1 MANHKKNRYT
11 QKAHKTAIIGSFQSK
26 LETKGNIKNSLLET
40 GKDLLIGVLGGGIV
54 GAAIGKPSLLIGLGV
69 TGLGHYTD
77 NRLATLLGVG
87 LMASNG
93 FQTKSTVAGL
103 DGMDGIKDRLQA
115 YKDSFAQK
123 LYLDKVLKKKAEGV
137 NGMGQL
143 QYFNYGD
150 YNPQLTG
157 ESYYSNDLNGG
168 LAALDN
174 IQQQIEDAGMAR
186 LQMGDRQFDLEGS
199 DDFEGIGMADVT
211 DYNL

>member
-1 MANHKKNRYT
+1 MAKQKNNRYIA
-11 QKAHKTAIIGSFQSK
+11 KAHKTAVIGAFHSK
-26 LETKGNIKNSLLET
+26 LDTKGNVKNTLLET

-77 NRLATLLGVG
+77 SRLATLLGVG

-93 FQTKSTVAGL
+93 FQPKNTVAGL
-103 DGMDGIKDRLQA
+103 DGLDGVKDRLQT
-115 YKDSFAQK
+115 YKDSFVQK
-123 LYLDKVLKKKAEGV
+123 LYLDKVLQKATPAVSGIGE
-137 NGMGQL
+137 L

-150 YNPQLTG
+150 YNPPLTG
-157 ESYYSNDLNGG
+157 GLNDADDLSGG

-186 LQMGDRQFDLEGS
+186 AQFGNMQPDLEGS
-199 DDFEGIGMADVT
+199 EDMEGTGDIT
-211 DYNL
+211 DYNF